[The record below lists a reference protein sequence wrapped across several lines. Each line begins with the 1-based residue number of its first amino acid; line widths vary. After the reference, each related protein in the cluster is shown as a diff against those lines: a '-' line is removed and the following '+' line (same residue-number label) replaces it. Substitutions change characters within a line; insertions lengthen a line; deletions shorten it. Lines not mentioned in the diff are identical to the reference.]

1 MLFDF
6 HRFERERRAR
16 EASTSGSSSRNLAPW
31 WLVIGVLGCAV
42 GLGAVLWWVG
52 RFVGPAKTE
61 VTARALRMHVAE
73 VTPTEPNFA
82 EPTRVVADGTAYWRV
97 AIRDAEEHPLAGVL
111 VQMDVLAADGAVRA
125 QPVTTTNP
133 DGLALFRYALPAA
146 DAPQVYTVRVVNV
159 FHTLHPEAVYD
170 RAANA
175 AWSSS
180 FSVSGASKP

>member
-6 HRFERERRAR
+6 DRFERERLAR
-16 EASTSGSSSRNLAPW
+16 EASASGSSSRGLAPW
-31 WLVIGVLGCAV
+31 WLVLGILACAV
-42 GLGAVLWWVG
+42 ALGAALWSVG
-52 RFVGPAKTE
+52 RFVGPAKS
-61 VTARALRMHVAE
+61 VVAAPSLKMHVAE

-97 AIRDAEEHPLAGVL
+97 AIRDAEEHPLVGVL

-146 DAPQVYTVRVVNV
+146 DAPQVYTVRVVNL

-180 FSVSGASKP
+180 FSVSGASRP